1 MSNKDDESIEM
12 LYSKSCLDLNM
23 DMETKLD
30 TWRSYEHIRKHYVL
44 EGDQLHCCCLN
55 YLCSNDGSIID
66 KLCMVY
72 CCSSDMCR
80 LIIEQH
86 LKNDLFKRLDK
97 KKKIFFLNE
106 FNYLET
112 IRDINRQYDEIVL
125 TNCIIDERIFLE
137 NKFQLNDLCNSLN
150 ENQYSKSS
158 QNLTSS
164 TANQH
169 ITSNGYETISFN
181 QYLTFISQANQLIKL
196 LYSIV

>member
-1 MSNKDDESIEM
+1 
-12 LYSKSCLDLNM
+12 
-23 DMETKLD
+23 
-30 TWRSYEHIRKHYVL
+30 
-44 EGDQLHCCCLN
+44 
-55 YLCSNDGSIID
+55 
-66 KLCMVY
+66 
-72 CCSSDMCR
+72 MCR
-80 LIIEQH
+80 SIIEQH

-97 KKKIFFLNE
+97 KKENFLNE

-158 QNLTSS
+158 QNLISL

-169 ITSNGYETISFN
+169 ITSNDYQTISFN
-181 QYLTFISQANQLIKL
+181 QYLTSISQANQLIKL
-196 LYSIV
+196 LYSIVQ